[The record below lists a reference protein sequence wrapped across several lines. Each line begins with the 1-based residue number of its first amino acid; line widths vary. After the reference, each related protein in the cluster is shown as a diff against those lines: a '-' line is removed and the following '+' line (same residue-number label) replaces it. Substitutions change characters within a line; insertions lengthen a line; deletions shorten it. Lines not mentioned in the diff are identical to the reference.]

1 LFIIGLTGGIGS
13 GKSEASRL
21 FSELGVPIV
30 DLDVIS
36 RELTANGQA
45 TLQLIVDQFGNHI
58 LNQDGSLN
66 RGALREIIFENPVAR
81 KSLEEILHPAIY
93 REAVI
98 QLKKNQNAPYQILA
112 VPLLFESSGYQKLIN
127 RSLVIDSDIKIQ
139 IDRACKRDGS
149 TQSQIEKIIAS
160 QIPRETRNQLADDIL
175 SNNGSLEELKEKVLQ
190 LNDKYRNTCVV
201 NQSTS

>member
-1 LFIIGLTGGIGS
+1 MFIIGLTGGIGS

-45 TLQLIVDQFGNHI
+45 TLQLIVDQFGNQI

-66 RGALREIIFENPVAR
+66 RGALREVIFENPVAR

-93 REAVI
+93 QEAVI

-112 VPLLFESSGYQKLIN
+112 IPLLFESSRYQNLIN

-160 QIPRETRNQLADDIL
+160 QMPRETRNQLADDIVN
-175 SNNGSLEELKEKVLQ
+175 NNGSLEELKEKVLQ

-201 NQSTS
+201 KQSTS